1 VSTSAHPR
9 IFRWREWAAPI
20 RPVQREVLTSQPVA
34 DADGRSASSR
44 ASELGQHDRHKPP
57 LLFVP
62 GYGHGAWA
70 FAENW
75 LEHCAARGY
84 AAYAMSLR
92 GHGESGSA
100 PRTTLRAYAHDVVQV
115 AARLPRQ
122 AVLIG
127 HGVGALAVARAM
139 ARYPA
144 RAGVLVAPVFG
155 GLGTFAAALLSNP
168 AGTVPAIVGGRLG
181 LRRGQLFGRGLPSNQ
196 AREYDKR
203 VGPSVRAPLVQW
215 QLLAP
220 QRTERPVGEA
230 PVLVVGSPDDKV
242 VPRRSLQNVA
252 RRYGGA
258 PLLFPGMGHDMMLDP
273 RWREPAD
280 AILDWLDKPLG

>member
-1 VSTSAHPR
+1 VTTHPQ
-9 IFRWREWAAPI
+9 IFRWRDWSAPV
-20 RPVQREVLTSQPVA
+20 RPVQREVLTSQPVG
-34 DADGRSASSR
+34 D
-44 ASELGQHDRHKPP
+44 ELGHHDRHKPP

-75 LEHCAARGY
+75 LEHCATRGY

-92 GHGESGSA
+92 GQGESGSA

-127 HGVGALAVARAM
+127 HGVGALAVGRAL

-155 GLGTFAAALLSNP
+155 GFGTAAAALLANP
-168 AGTVPAIVGGRLG
+168 AGTVPAVFGGRLG
-181 LRRGQLFGRGLPSNQ
+181 LRRGQLFGRGLPSNL
-196 AREYDKR
+196 ARDYDR
-203 VGPSVRAPLVQW
+203 RIGGTRAPFVQW
-215 QLLAP
+215 QLLVP
-220 QRTERPVGEA
+220 QRTEQPVGDA
-230 PVLVVGSPDDKV
+230 PVLVIGSPDDKV
-242 VPRRSLQNVA
+242 VPRRSLQKVA

-258 PLLFPGMGHDMMLDP
+258 PLLFPGMGHDMMLDS
-273 RWREPAD
+273 RWREPVD
-280 AILDWLDKPLG
+280 AMLDWLDKPH

>member
-1 VSTSAHPR
+1 MTTHPE
-9 IFRWREWAAPI
+9 IFRWREWADPV
-20 RPVQREVLTSQPVA
+20 RPVQREVLTSQPA
-34 DADGRSASSR
+34 GDEPGHA
-44 ASELGQHDRHKPP
+44 DRHRPP

-75 LEHCAARGY
+75 LEHCATRGY

-100 PRTTLRAYAHDVVQV
+100 PHTSLRAYTHDVVQV

-127 HGVGALAVARAM
+127 HGVGALAVGRAL

-155 GLGTFAAALLSNP
+155 GIGTFGAALLANP
-168 AGTVPAIVGGRLG
+168 AGTIPAIFGGRLR
-181 LRRGQLFGRGLPSNQ
+181 LRRGQLFGRGLPANQ

-203 VGPSVRAPLVQW
+203 VGPTTRAPLVPW
-215 QLLAP
+215 QLLTTK
-220 QRTERPVGEA
+220 RTERPVGDV
-230 PVLVVGSPDDKV
+230 PVLVVGTPDDKV
-242 VPRRSLQNVA
+242 VPRRSLEKVA

-258 PLLFPGMGHDMMLDP
+258 PLLFPGMGHDMMLDS
-273 RWREPAD
+273 RWREPVD
-280 AILDWLDKPLG
+280 AILDWLDKPH

>member
-1 VSTSAHPR
+1 MSTPAHPR

-20 RPVQREVLTSQPVA
+20 RPVQREVLTSQPIA
-34 DADGRSASSR
+34 D
-44 ASELGQHDRHKPP
+44 ELGQHDRNRPP

-100 PRTTLRAYAHDVVQV
+100 PHTTIRSYTHDVVQV

-127 HGVGALAVARAM
+127 HGVGALAVGRAM

-168 AGTVPAIVGGRLG
+168 AGTVPAIFGGRLG

-196 AREYDKR
+196 AREYDR
-203 VGPSVRAPLVQW
+203 RIGPSARAPLVPW
-215 QLLAP
+215 QLLVS
-220 QRTERPVGEA
+220 QRTERPVGDV

-242 VPRRSLQNVA
+242 VPRRSLQKVA

-258 PLLFPGMGHDMMLDP
+258 PLLFPGMGHDMMLDS
-273 RWREPAD
+273 RWREPVD
-280 AILDWLDKPLG
+280 AVLDWLDKPHH